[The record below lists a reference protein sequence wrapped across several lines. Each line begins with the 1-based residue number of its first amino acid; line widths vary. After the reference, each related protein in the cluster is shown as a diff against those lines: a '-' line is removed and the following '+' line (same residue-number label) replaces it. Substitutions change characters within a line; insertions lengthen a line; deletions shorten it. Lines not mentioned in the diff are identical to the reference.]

1 MVALLDW
8 VAVGTDR
15 HQAEYALKP
24 LTMVGLIGVAMTLDT
39 AHPVARGAV
48 VVALVLSLAGDVCLM
63 VPRDL
68 FVPGLASF
76 LAGHVAYIVAMVL
89 VGAWSSGLWVGAA
102 IVVVAVVV
110 LGPRILR
117 GASAESPALRAPV
130 TAYLGVISVMVVT
143 AFGTGAAAVAVG
155 GFLFYVSD
163 AVLGWTRFVRDLPR
177 GRLTVMVTYHLGQAF
192 LVMGILLAP

>member
-15 HQAEYALKP
+15 RQAEYALKP

-48 VVALVLSLAGDVCLM
+48 VVALVLSLSGDVCLM

-89 VGAWSSGLWVGAA
+89 VGAWSSGLWVGLA

-117 GASAESPALRAPV
+117 GAGAESPALRAPV
-130 TAYLGVISVMVVT
+130 TAYLGVISLMVVT
-143 AFGTGAAAVAVG
+143 AFGTGAPAVAVG
-155 GFLFYVSD
+155 ALLFYVSD
-163 AVLGWTRFVRDLPR
+163 AVLGWTRFVRDIAR
-177 GRLTVMVTYHLGQAF
+177 GRVAVMVSYHLGQAF
-192 LVMGILLAP
+192 LVVGILLAP